1 MSDTKT
7 SLSELQK
14 LIADF
19 IKDREWNQ
27 FHTPKNLSMKLAIEA
42 AELMEK
48 FTWIDSQES
57 YKELETNRQEIED
70 EFADVLIVAL
80 AFANQ
85 CNIDISSAIKHKLE
99 EVKQKYPVDKVKGKH
114 YKYTQYK

>member
-1 MSDTKT
+1 MKSQK

-14 LIADF
+14 IVAEF
-19 IKDREWNQ
+19 IKEREWNA
-27 FHTPKNLSMKLAIEA
+27 FHTPKNLSMKIAIEA

-48 FTWIDSQES
+48 FTWIESKDS
-57 YKELETNRQEIED
+57 YNELDTNRQEIED

-85 CNIDISSAIKHKLE
+85 CNINISSAITSKLE
-99 EVKQKYPVDKVKGKH
+99 EVKQKYPVEKVKGKH
-114 YKYTQYK
+114 YKYTHYK